1 MVWRFSDGKPGH
13 DNQTLGLTAALAQC
27 RPIEVVTLPA
37 LPLWQ
42 LFASS
47 AQRRWPELWRDRAPA
62 QLVIGAGH
70 ATHASVLWAAHWC
83 QAHSVVLMRPSLPL
97 RCFDVCLIPEH
108 DHPPPRD
115 NVIVTRGVLNRI
127 TVSPQPD
134 PQRGLILLGGPSKH
148 HAWDNTAVL
157 TQVQALIA
165 AQPTLQW
172 TISDSRRTPSE
183 CWERLSQWP
192 QVQRVSARSC
202 GPDWL
207 PAQLAQVGQVWVTAD
222 SVSMLYEALS
232 AGVAVGVLE
241 LPVIRNSRVVSG
253 LQQLLTQGEVISY
266 SSWRAG
272 RALSPSPQALQEA
285 RRCAELIV
293 QRWSL

>member
-27 RPIEVVTLPA
+27 HPIEVVTLPA

-42 LFASS
+42 LVVSS
-47 AQRRWPELWRDRAPA
+47 AQRRWPELWRERAPA
-62 QLVIGAGH
+62 QWVIGAGH
-70 ATHASVLWAAHWC
+70 ATHASLLWAARLC
-83 QAHSVVLMRPSLPL
+83 QARSVVLMRPSLPL

-127 TVSPQPD
+127 TVNTQPN

-148 HAWDNTAVL
+148 HAWDSAAVL
-157 TQVQALIA
+157 TQVQEVIA

-172 TISDSRRTPSE
+172 TVSDSRRTPRE
-183 CWERLSQWP
+183 CWEQLPQLSQ
-192 QVQRVSARSC
+192 VDYVSARSC

-207 PAQLAQVGQVWVTAD
+207 PTQLAQVGQVWVTAD

-241 LPVIRNSRVVSG
+241 LPVVQNSRVVSG
-253 LQQLLTQGEVISY
+253 LQQLIAQGEVVSY
-266 SSWRAG
+266 TSWRAG
-272 RALSPSPQALQEA
+272 RALSLPSQALQEA
-285 RRCAELIV
+285 RRCAEQIV
-293 QRWSL
+293 QRWPL